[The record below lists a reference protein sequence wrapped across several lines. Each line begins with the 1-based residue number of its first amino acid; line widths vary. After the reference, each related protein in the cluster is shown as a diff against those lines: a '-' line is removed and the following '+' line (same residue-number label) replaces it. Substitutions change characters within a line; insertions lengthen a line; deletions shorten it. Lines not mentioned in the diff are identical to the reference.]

1 MNTTNDSNRFADVLK
16 QIGYGKIAFIISIVV
31 FLSITF
37 PGLVMIIYGGAKL
50 APPFL
55 SPVIGVCFFL
65 FYSLIPIGTI
75 LAFTNFNLRG
85 VINRFSVLALVINAL
100 AGTLCYSL
108 YVLYD

>member
-1 MNTTNDSNRFADVLK
+1 MNTTNDSNWFADVLK
-16 QIGYGKIAFIISIVV
+16 LIGYEKIAFIISIVV

-37 PGLVMIIYGGAKL
+37 PGLVMFIYGGAKF

-55 SPVIGVCFFL
+55 SPGIGVCFFL

-100 AGTLCYSL
+100 AVTLCYTL

>member
-1 MNTTNDSNRFADVLK
+1 
-16 QIGYGKIAFIISIVV
+16 
-31 FLSITF
+31 
-37 PGLVMIIYGGAKL
+37 MIIYGGAKF

-65 FYSLIPIGTI
+65 FYSLFPIATI

-100 AGTLCYSL
+100 AVTLCYSL

>member
-1 MNTTNDSNRFADVLK
+1 MNTTNDSNWFADVLK
-16 QIGYGKIAFIISIVV
+16 LIGYEKIAFIISIVV

-37 PGLVMIIYGGAKL
+37 PDLVMIIYGGAKF

-100 AGTLCYSL
+100 AVTLCYSL

>member
-1 MNTTNDSNRFADVLK
+1 
-16 QIGYGKIAFIISIVV
+16 
-31 FLSITF
+31 
-37 PGLVMIIYGGAKL
+37 MIIYGGAKV

-100 AGTLCYSL
+100 AVTLCYSL

>member
-37 PGLVMIIYGGAKL
+37 PGLVMIIYGGAKF

-55 SPVIGVCFFL
+55 SPVIGVYFIL
-65 FYSLIPIGTI
+65 FYSLAPISTI
-75 LAFTNFNLRG
+75 LASTNCNQRG

-100 AGTLCYSL
+100 AVTLCYSL